1 MNPLNSIENK
11 ESKSSQFFLKTC
23 FEVYKSL
30 VFKLFVIIDNIYYT
44 KKVLRNNKERDV
56 LSFLRKFGWRQS
68 NSLHNKGNF
77 YHCRGLTHSVCF
89 W

>member
-1 MNPLNSIENK
+1 MNPLNSIENTNLNFFVPPLAQ

-56 LSFLRKFGWRQS
+56 FFS
-68 NSLHNKGNF
+68 
-77 YHCRGLTHSVCF
+77 
-89 W
+89 